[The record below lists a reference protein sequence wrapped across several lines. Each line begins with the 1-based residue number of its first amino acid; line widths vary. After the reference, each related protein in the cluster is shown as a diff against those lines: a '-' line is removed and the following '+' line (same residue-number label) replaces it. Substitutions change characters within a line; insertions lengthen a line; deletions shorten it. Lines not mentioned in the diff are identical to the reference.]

1 MYIVTVVQHSQ
12 FDMLSDT
19 SNDILTSTDEDSLQE
34 IKAKMV
40 QIDKDI
46 SEFKVMLVSYQ
57 SKVRRILFDSLKEND
72 T

>member
-1 MYIVTVVQHSQ
+1 MAVQVKPYDVSL
-12 FDMLSDT
+12 DMPSKT
-19 SNDILTSTDEDSLQE
+19 SNGIMISTDEDNLQE

-57 SKVRRILFDSLKEND
+57 SKVRRILFDS
-72 T
+72 

>member
-1 MYIVTVVQHSQ
+1 
-12 FDMLSDT
+12 MLSDT
-19 SNDILTSTDEDSLQE
+19 SNDILTLTDEDNIQE

-57 SKVRRILFDSLKEND
+57 SKVRRILFDS
-72 T
+72 

>member
-1 MYIVTVVQHSQ
+1 LYIVATVQQHGQ
-12 FDMLSDT
+12 FDMLVAVP
-19 SNDILTSTDEDSLQE
+19 NDILPLTDEGNQE

-57 SKVRRILFDSLKEND
+57 SKVRRILLEND
-72 T
+72 I

>member
-1 MYIVTVVQHSQ
+1 MAVVQQHGQ
-12 FDMLSDT
+12 FDMLVEVP
-19 SNDILTSTDEDSLQE
+19 NDILPLTDEGNQE

-57 SKVRRILFDSLKEND
+57 SKVRRMLFDLEND

>member
-1 MYIVTVVQHSQ
+1 LYIVAVQVKRHDQ
-12 FDMLSDT
+12 FDMLVEVP
-19 SNDILTSTDEDSLQE
+19 NDVLTLTDEGNQE

-57 SKVRRILFDSLKEND
+57 SKVRRILFDLEND

>member
-1 MYIVTVVQHSQ
+1 VAVQVKQHQ
-12 FDMLSDT
+12 FDMLVDT
-19 SNDILTSTDEDSLQE
+19 SNDILTLTDEDNLQE

-57 SKVRRILFDSLKEND
+57 SKVRRILFDS
-72 T
+72 

>member
-1 MYIVTVVQHSQ
+1 
-12 FDMLSDT
+12 MLVDT
-19 SNDILTSTDEDSLQE
+19 SNDTLTSTDEDSLQE

>member
-1 MYIVTVVQHSQ
+1 MAVQVKQYDVSL
-12 FDMLSDT
+12 DMPSKT
-19 SNDILTSTDEDSLQE
+19 SNGIMISTDEDNLQE

-57 SKVRRILFDSLKEND
+57 SKVRRILFDS
-72 T
+72 

>member
-1 MYIVTVVQHSQ
+1 MAVQVKQHHGQ

-19 SNDILTSTDEDSLQE
+19 SNDTLTLTEEDNLQE

-57 SKVRRILFDSLKEND
+57 SKVRRILFDS
-72 T
+72 

>member
-1 MYIVTVVQHSQ
+1 MYIVAVQVKHIQ

-19 SNDILTSTDEDSLQE
+19 SNDTLALTDEDNLQE

-57 SKVRRILFDSLKEND
+57 SKVRRILFDS
-72 T
+72 

>member
-1 MYIVTVVQHSQ
+1 MVVQVKHSQ

-19 SNDILTSTDEDSLQE
+19 SNDTLALTDEDNLQE

-40 QIDKDI
+40 QIDNDI

-57 SKVRRILFDSLKEND
+57 SKVRRILFDS
-72 T
+72 

>member
-1 MYIVTVVQHSQ
+1 MAVQVKRHDQ
-12 FDMLSDT
+12 FDMLVEVP
-19 SNDILTSTDEDSLQE
+19 NDVLTLTDEGNQE

-57 SKVRRILFDSLKEND
+57 SKVRRILFDLEND

>member
-1 MYIVTVVQHSQ
+1 MYIVAVKQHGH
-12 FDMLSDT
+12 FDMLVDT
-19 SNDILTSTDEDSLQE
+19 STDILTLTDEDNLQE

-57 SKVRRILFDSLKEND
+57 SKVRRILFDS
-72 T
+72 

>member
-1 MYIVTVVQHSQ
+1 VAVQVKQHHSQ

-19 SNDILTSTDEDSLQE
+19 SNDILTLTDEDNIQE

-57 SKVRRILFDSLKEND
+57 SKVRRILFDS
-72 T
+72 